1 MEITHGSSGG
11 GGGTPG
17 GDDTEVQFN
26 DAGSFGGEPEF
37 TYDKT
42 TATLTVPTLHG
53 LSGSNLEI
61 RSIDTSITVDAPS
74 IIVRSSSVLGLSNN
88 DGSAIAYLETT
99 GQTQDRTFSFPDAD
113 GTIALTSDIPSLQT
127 DGVANGSQTLL
138 NLAAGANI
146 TLTDNGTGTVTID
159 APGGGATAGQAT
171 VDFGAVTQEDSIA
184 RVTVAN
190 AAALSSSIINV
201 SPAGIATADHDP
213 DDYQWDNISGYVTN
227 IVDGVSFDIIGVAPN
242 GAFGD
247 YAFNYAIN

>member
-61 RSIDTSITVDAPS
+61 RSTDTSITVDAPS

-99 GQTQDRTFSFPDAD
+99 GQTLDRTFSFPDAD

-159 APGGGATAGQAT
+159 AAG
-171 VDFGAVTQEDSIA
+171 
-184 RVTVAN
+184 
-190 AAALSSSIINV
+190 
-201 SPAGIATADHDP
+201 
-213 DDYQWDNISGYVTN
+213 
-227 IVDGVSFDIIGVAPN
+227 GVSDGDKGDITVTSSGTVWTIDNGVVTAAKTSITGTPD
-242 GAFGD
+242 GSKYLRDDFSWQTVSGGSGLTQAQVLTRVSFAF
-247 YAFNYAIN
+247 